1 MRSAYVRTSKLLE
14 PGEHGISEEDRL
26 SVLRESAIMVMET
39 AFNMHL
45 TDDQKNKLK
54 KTSNKYF
61 QKRLSE
67 IFKDKR
73 VSLTNV
79 QSCKARLLPN

>member
-1 MRSAYVRTSKLLE
+1 
-14 PGEHGISEEDRL
+14 
-26 SVLRESAIMVMET
+26 MVMET

-45 TDDQKNKLK
+45 TDDQKNELK
-54 KTSNKYF
+54 KPSNEYF
-61 QKRLSE
+61 QKRLGE
-67 IFKDKR
+67 IFKDRR